1 MTDHTV
7 KAFTEQLESLSA
19 LVAQMGG
26 LAEAQFASAIEA
38 IARRDSGAAEAAVQ
52 GDTRIDAIQQEIE
65 DRALKL
71 LALPRE
77 VGLHPESGKP
87 ITANFG
93 RFGPY
98 VAHDGMYASL
108 ETPEDVF
115 TVGLNR
121 AVDLIAEKKANPR
134 ARRGPQA
141 LKELGKDASGT
152 EIKLMKGR
160 YGPYVT
166 DGSVNATVPDA
177 DNAEAITL
185 EQALALI
192 ADRAAK
198 GGGKKK
204 KPARAPARPK
214 KEAKAKKEPKAK
226 AEKPAAAPK
235 KKAPAKKRPEP
246 VAGE

>member
-1 MTDHTV
+1 M
-7 KAFTEQLESLSA
+7 
-19 LVAQMGG
+19 
-26 LAEAQFASAIEA
+26 
-38 IARRDSGAAEAAVQ
+38 
-52 GDTRIDAIQQEIE
+52 
-65 DRALKL
+65 
-71 LALPRE
+71 
-77 VGLHPESGKP
+77 HPESGKP

-121 AVDLIAEKKANPR
+121 AVDLIAEKKNNPR
-134 ARRGPQA
+134 QRRGPQA

-166 DGSVNATVPDA
+166 DGDTNATVPDA

-204 KPARAPARPK
+204 KPARAAAKPK
-214 KEAKAKKEPKAK
+214 KDAKAKKEPKAK

-235 KKAPAKKRPEP
+235 KKAPAKKKPEP

>member
-1 MTDHTV
+1 M
-7 KAFTEQLESLSA
+7 
-19 LVAQMGG
+19 
-26 LAEAQFASAIEA
+26 
-38 IARRDSGAAEAAVQ
+38 
-52 GDTRIDAIQQEIE
+52 
-65 DRALKL
+65 
-71 LALPRE
+71 
-77 VGLHPESGKP
+77 GLHPESGKP

-108 ETPEDVF
+108 EAPEDVF

-134 ARRGPQA
+134 TRRGPQA
-141 LKELGKDASGT
+141 LKELGKDSSGT

-185 EQALALI
+185 EQALVLI

-204 KPARAPARPK
+204 KPARAAAKPK
-214 KEAKAKKEPKAK
+214 KDVKAKKEPKAK

-235 KKAPAKKRPEP
+235 KKAPAKKKPEP